1 MTTTIQRVLFIVIE
15 YVCIIFLSLKYLNA
29 GAFRSQPRAV
39 IARVLNKNAVSWQTR
54 NNRKLLKHK
63 LCQNAKNL
71 QCLLKFGPP
80 CLSSSEWAK
89 ACYGV
94 SIHLGKTFF
103 FRYLVY
109 ETFLW
114 PESWRK
120 SLHIYLLSFPRFWT
134 LSIERFW
141 FFLSILNGV
150 TLKTSNMSAL
160 LEIARIYKARK
171 LFADLQRPICYK
183 DPQNS
188 LLIIFT
194 LRPNFGNRW
203 ISRIGSLQFWWNS
216 VQHKALRKNVND
228 SRILTQTPKR
238 RGTITTW
245 HLLQSP
251 NILCYIVD
259 LFLCY
264 PCYMSDLRSK

>member
-1 MTTTIQRVLFIVIE
+1 MFTQVWAAMFVRHVWAHPNGQKHATGSPYIWVKHFSSDISYMKHSSDLNLGE
-15 YVCIIFLSLKYLNA
+15 SLCIFTSFHFPDSGL
-29 GAFRSQPRAV
+29 
-39 IARVLNKNAVSWQTR
+39 
-54 NNRKLLKHK
+54 
-63 LCQNAKNL
+63 
-71 QCLLKFGPP
+71 CLLNGFD
-80 CLSSSEWAK
+80 
-89 ACYGV
+89 
-94 SIHLGKTFF
+94 
-103 FRYLVY
+103 
-109 ETFLW
+109 
-114 PESWRK
+114 
-120 SLHIYLLSFPRFWT
+120 
-134 LSIERFW
+134 

-259 LFLCY
+259 FFLCY